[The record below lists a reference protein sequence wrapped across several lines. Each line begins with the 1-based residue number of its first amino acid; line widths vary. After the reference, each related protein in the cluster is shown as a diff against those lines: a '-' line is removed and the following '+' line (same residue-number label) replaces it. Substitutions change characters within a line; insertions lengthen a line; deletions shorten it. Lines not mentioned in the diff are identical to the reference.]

1 MAQIKVKNLQYPMVY
16 NVEVG
21 PEDVGHELVI
31 DFPPGFILTGLAN
44 IIRNAFNG
52 TTPTFS
58 IVDNKSSPT
67 TYIASATS
75 GTAGITNAIATTLYA
90 EFPSGG
96 KLRILYAMASGSVT
110 AGRADVI
117 VQGIVRGRQNENVG
131 SSIAT

>member
-1 MAQIKVKNLQYPMVY
+1 MAQIKVTNLQFPMVF

-21 PEDVGHELVI
+21 PEDVGHELVL
-31 DFPPGFILTGLAN
+31 DVPPGFILTGLAN
-44 IIRNAFNG
+44 IIRTAFNG

-58 IVDNKSSPT
+58 IVDNKTAPT

-90 EFPSGG
+90 EFPNGG
-96 KLRILYAMASGSVT
+96 KLRILYAMASGPAT

-117 VQGIVRGRQNENVG
+117 VQGIVRGRQNERVG
-131 SSIAT
+131 TSVAT